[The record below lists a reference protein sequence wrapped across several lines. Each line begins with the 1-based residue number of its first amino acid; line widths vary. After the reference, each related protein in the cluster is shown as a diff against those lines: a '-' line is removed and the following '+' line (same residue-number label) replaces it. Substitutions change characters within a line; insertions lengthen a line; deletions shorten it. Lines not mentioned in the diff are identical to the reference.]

1 MKESVFEWQ
10 ENREESLLCRPDWI
24 ADDDSFERFCEVDEF
39 YRNKIWLNYDFVT
52 YDDIIDNSRCICE
65 SNDSNDSIDSNK
77 QSLQEDLTPREK
89 RFVAIDKRKLPDV
102 FYEEYGRYVTRYS
115 TAGRAVVIDKRI
127 CAFFQSEYGAIGIEI
142 EIGKEWTNCY
152 VVDRPF
158 IYNKDKVGKQKLS
171 WSNTISEGRKFFRN
185 LYNDNGR
192 ECLLENLNERG
203 FLVYEVF
210 ADFDKCYKLAE
221 LTYKNVRKK
230 KEIKKKRPLSDIEK
244 RGLAFSRGF
253 VNRMFLLQYLEKIK
267 QFISVTDVIK
277 VSGGKDC
284 AIHIECKTLS
294 RATFYLKISFN
305 TQVTYFKIYHSFAK
319 NNVDYLLTKLKEI
332 YGSVKMNEFI
342 TIIDPRNEMYYNG
355 ENVISVEANDDVIF
369 NDLTKSIK
377 F

>member
-10 ENREESLLCRPDWI
+10 ENREESWLCRPDWI

-39 YRNKIWLNYDFVT
+39 YRNKIGLNYDFVT

-65 SNDSNDSIDSNK
+65 SNESNK
-77 QSLQEDLTPREK
+77 QSLHEDLTPREK
-89 RFVAIDKRKLPDV
+89 RCVAIDKRKLPDV

-127 CAFFQSEYGAIGIEI
+127 CAFFHSEYGAIGIEI

-158 IYNKDKVGKQKLS
+158 INKGGKQKLS

-244 RGLAFSRGF
+244 
-253 VNRMFLLQYLEKIK
+253 K
-267 QFISVTDVIK
+267 
-277 VSGGKDC
+277 
-284 AIHIECKTLS
+284 
-294 RATFYLKISFN
+294 
-305 TQVTYFKIYHSFAK
+305 
-319 NNVDYLLTKLKEI
+319 
-332 YGSVKMNEFI
+332 
-342 TIIDPRNEMYYNG
+342 
-355 ENVISVEANDDVIF
+355 IF
-369 NDLTKSIK
+369 NIFKRICQ
-377 F
+377 